1 MKKERIDILLLKRGL
16 TESRHRAQAIIME
29 GSVEVDGRRV
39 DKPGRFIPIDSE
51 IVIRRDPNPYVSRGG
66 LKLEAALRHF
76 KIDIKGKIMLDI
88 GASTGGFTDC
98 LIRHGASK
106 VMAVDV
112 GKGLIHW
119 RLRNDPKVIL
129 FEGKNARSLRKEDL
143 PYAPDGA
150 VIDVSFISLKLIIP
164 ALYPIVKDSGF
175 LLPLVKPQFE
185 VGKKGLLKGGVVK
198 DPKVHREILADI
210 IDFCK
215 KEGWKFID
223 SMESP
228 LLGPKGNR
236 EFFIYLIK

>member
-29 GSVEVDGRRV
+29 GVVEVDGRRV
-39 DKPGRFIPIDSE
+39 DKPGRLIPIDSE

-76 KIDIKGKIMLDI
+76 KIDIRDRIMLDI

-143 PYAPDGA
+143 PYAPDGV

-185 VGKKGLLKGGVVK
+185 VGEKGLLKGGVVK

>member
-29 GSVEVDGRRV
+29 GVVEVDGRRV
-39 DKPGRFIPIDSE
+39 DKPGRLIPMDSE

-76 KIDIKGKIMLDI
+76 KIDIRDRIMLDI

-143 PYAPDGA
+143 PYAPDGV

-215 KEGWKFID
+215 EEGWNFID